1 MPRKRWIK
9 LWTQET
15 LFGTTSR
22 ELEPDERAV
31 WFQFLALAGDSPEP
45 GKIEIAPNVAY
56 TSEQLCELLKITPE
70 LLDRAKKKMIQFDK
84 ISINSDIIAIK
95 NWERYQGETERIE
108 YMREYMR
115 QYRKKKRK
123 QFNSKQFNSK
133 QFNSKQLE
141 EEEEEE
147 EEENNK
153 KVVVD
158 KATTTTLNKKLAE
171 IIKLYEDVIGLVN
184 KHMAEILKEFSLMY
198 PIDWFRYAFG
208 QASEHNKR
216 NWAYVEKILFRLE
229 EEYGGVPEEDE
240 YGKIG

>member
-1 MPRKRWIK
+1 
-9 LWTQET
+9 
-15 LFGTTSR
+15 
-22 ELEPDERAV
+22 
-31 WFQFLALAGDSPEP
+31 LALAGDSPEP

-84 ISINSDIIAIK
+84 IGINSDIITIK
-95 NWERYQGETERIE
+95 NWERYQGETERME

-123 QFNSKQFNSK
+123 LNSKQFNSK
-133 QFNSKQLE
+133 QQE

-147 EEENNK
+147 EDNK